1 MVTGLLFDD
10 EKFLEME
17 SGDDCT
23 TLRMQLMAIN
33 CTLKNI

>member
-1 MVTGLLFDD
+1 MVRGNGNYCLMVTGLLFDD

-23 TLRMQLMAIN
+23 TLRM
-33 CTLKNI
+33 